1 MSETRR
7 TGPKVSKN
15 FKLLRSVSISELVYT
30 EIHRMILS
38 GDVLP
43 GDHLNENK
51 LAADLDVSR
60 ATIREAC
67 RKLEQDGLI
76 QIAKNKG
83 PFVRELS
90 PDEAL
95 ELYEIRAALEALAAG
110 LSAKNRGSKDLRL
123 IEQCLN
129 SLRDAVA
136 AGDQSEEFE
145 VAKRFH
151 ELIWH
156 SCGNANLADTLSS
169 IAGRIT
175 LFRLKFIKNDYC
187 GSDVKDEEEI
197 FAAIAAQD
205 EKLAGDLM
213 RAHVLSGREQV
224 TAIAREQNQTGNDQ
238 KAG

>member
-1 MSETRR
+1 MSENKRS
-7 TGPKVSKN
+7 GPKESKN

-60 ATIREAC
+60 ATVREAC

-76 QIAKNKG
+76 RIAKNKG

-95 ELYEIRAALEALAAG
+95 ELYEIRAALEALAAS
-110 LSAKNRGSKDLRL
+110 LSAKNRSNKDLRL
-123 IEQCLN
+123 LEQCVS
-129 SLRDAVA
+129 SLKEAVA
-136 AGDQSEEFE
+136 EGDQSEEFE

-151 ELIWH
+151 ELIWY
-156 SCGNANLADTLSS
+156 SCGNANLAETLSS
-169 IAGRIT
+169 ISGRIT

-197 FAAIAAQD
+197 LAAIANQN
-205 EKLAGDLM
+205 EKAAGELIRD
-213 RAHVLSGREQV
+213 HVLSGREQV
-224 TAIAREQNQTGNDQ
+224 TAIAREQNETSKDQ
-238 KAG
+238 KAS